1 MVKKGTQLEENR
13 SDSKDNTGLPDE
25 ATRISWGLAASIVL
39 FAIVACALIC
49 FGALPIYGMLATEM
63 TVWKLIL
70 CLSLIV
76 LGGLLLYTI
85 LFNLF
90 RIIGRNQRHQYDWF
104 IDKKDRDS

>member
-1 MVKKGTQLEENR
+1 
-13 SDSKDNTGLPDE
+13 
-25 ATRISWGLAASIVL
+25 
-39 FAIVACALIC
+39 
-49 FGALPIYGMLATEM
+49 MLATEM